1 MSLHQELGDS
11 MHVMHKLRC
20 SCLTRHA
27 GSEEQPDT
35 IQWKGR
41 DLASSPIVVVESRQ
55 DMPGVWRRGKRRR
68 RQARLWMP
76 KSQEIIMTLKPPS
89 HPPHCTAGCLP
100 VCCQPQGG
108 YLWQVT
114 DNREDI
120 DLIAL
125 GTGLETIWFWR
136 KGRGYSSFCP
146 NWHAESGSRG
156 IILGSKTSITTSSIV
171 MGELDLLHLLFL
183 DIWIHLNIDPV
194 PSTLAYKD
202 PLMDVFPCNIA
213 RINCLWLLVA

>member
-1 MSLHQELGDS
+1 M
-11 MHVMHKLRC
+11 V
-20 SCLTRHA
+20 
-27 GSEEQPDT
+27 
-35 IQWKGR
+35 
-41 DLASSPIVVVESRQ
+41 
-55 DMPGVWRRGKRRR
+55 
-68 RQARLWMP
+68 
-76 KSQEIIMTLKPPS
+76 
-89 HPPHCTAGCLP
+89 
-100 VCCQPQGG
+100 
-108 YLWQVT
+108 WQVT

-194 PSTLAYKD
+194 PSTLAYKGIGAID
-202 PLMDVFPCNIA
+202 PQKNQLGTIQVRSKKNPKPSLMWPPTETPHFSATSTSRGKGKQQGRLRFRASQRSAYGCLPLQYCSNKLPLATCCLNTMQSEGSFSSTVPILWELMKNFSLCTHSTPLM
-213 RINCLWLLVA
+213 LL